1 MNNSLVV
8 ERLAEARRAALLRE
22 AGANRLARQVSPA
35 TSSRS
40 GFTTGL
46 FNNQLTYLFLSS
58 FVILFVGMG
67 LFPVLPVYAAQ
78 FGATRTVI
86 GVYFALMYAANA
98 AGSLLTNRLAGR
110 LTHRGLFVAAGAA
123 GIPALLL
130 VGQATTLWQVMAL
143 TSIVWFCGGVLLA
156 LINVFTGLYAGRS
169 SRGKSF
175 SLMFL
180 AFPLGAIFGGTT
192 VSGLIAET
200 SYYTLFVVL
209 AMVWAVLPVVG
220 VLRFKSRHDN
230 KARRRTMA
238 HQDAPLGPVF
248 FRLLIIAVV
257 SAFAINIGRLGTA
270 LSMQALNFAA
280 SDIAGTATVSG
291 LLAMPAVLAIGALSD
306 RLGRQRFLMVSFA
319 ATAGGSIM
327 LALATELW
335 MFWLAATLTLVALC
349 TNGALLA
356 ALIADRLPASAMER
370 GLPWIHGMSP
380 VAGTVGFLGIGY
392 AMDTWGQGVVYAAAA
407 LMTVLAAA
415 LLWSLHQTRK
425 TQSYRSSGA
434 QTTVAPI
441 GKTA

>member
-1 MNNSLVV
+1 MSNSFAA
-8 ERLAEARRAALLRE
+8 EKLAGARRAMLRRE
-22 AGANRLARQVSPA
+22 AEADRVARQLNA
-35 TSSRS
+35 T
-40 GFTTGL
+40 TTGKGGIAGL
-46 FNNQLTYLFLSS
+46 FGNQLTYLFLSS

-78 FGATRTVI
+78 FGATRTII

-98 AGSLLTNRLAGR
+98 AGSMLTNRLAGW
-110 LTHRGLFVAAGAA
+110 LTHRGLFIAAGAA

-130 VGQATTLWQVMAL
+130 VGQATALWQVMAL
-143 TSIVWFCGGVLLA
+143 TSIVWFCGGMLLA
-156 LINVFTGLYAGRS
+156 LINVFTGLYAGNG

-192 VSGLIAET
+192 VSRLVAET
-200 SYYTLFVVL
+200 SYYTLFVAL
-209 AMVWAVLPVVG
+209 AVVWAALPVMG
-220 VLRFKSRHDN
+220 VLRFKSRHDGM
-230 KARRRTMA
+230 ARRKATA
-238 HQDAPLGPVF
+238 GADAPLGPVF

-291 LLAMPAVLAIGALSD
+291 LLAMPAVMAIGALSD
-306 RLGRQRFLMVSFA
+306 RLGRQKFLMVSFA
-319 ATAGGSIM
+319 SAAGGSIM
-327 LALATELW
+327 LALATQLW

-356 ALIADRLPASAMER
+356 ALIADRLPAAAMER

-380 VAGTVGFLGIGY
+380 VAGTAGFLGIGY
-392 AMDTWGQGVVYAAAA
+392 AMDAWGPGAVYVVAAAMA
-407 LMTVLAAA
+407 VLAAV
-415 LLWSLHQTRK
+415 LLWSLGQTRRA
-425 TQSYRSSGA
+425 QSYRLSGA
-434 QTTVAPI
+434 QTAVASI

>member
-1 MNNSLVV
+1 MSNSFAA
-8 ERLAEARRAALLRE
+8 EKLAGARRAALLRE
-22 AGANRLARQVSPA
+22 AEADRLVRQVNP
-35 TSSRS
+35 
-40 GFTTGL
+40 TTNNRGGVAGL
-46 FNNQLTYLFLSS
+46 FGSQLTYLFLSS

-98 AGSLLTNRLAGR
+98 AGSMLTNRLAGW

-130 VGQATTLWQVMAL
+130 VGQATALWQVMVL
-143 TSIVWFCGGVLLA
+143 TSIVWFCGGMLLA
-156 LINVFTGLYAGRS
+156 LINVFTGLYAGDG

-192 VSGLIAET
+192 VSRLVAET

-209 AMVWAVLPVVG
+209 AVVWAALPVMG
-220 VLRFKSRHDN
+220 VLRFKSRHDGM
-230 KARRRTMA
+230 ARRKA
-238 HQDAPLGPVF
+238 KASADAPLGAVF

-257 SAFAINIGRLGTA
+257 SAFAINIGRLGMA

-291 LLAMPAVLAIGALSD
+291 LLAMPAVMVIGALSD
-306 RLGRQRFLMVSFA
+306 RLGRQKFLMVSFA
-319 ATAGGSIM
+319 AAAGGSIT
-327 LALATELW
+327 LALATQLW

-356 ALIADRLPASAMER
+356 ALIADRLPASAVER

-380 VAGTVGFLGIGY
+380 VAGTAGFLGIGY
-392 AMDTWGQGVVYAAAA
+392 AMDTWGQGAVYTVAATMA
-407 LMTVLAAA
+407 VLAAV
-415 LLWSLHQTRK
+415 LLWSLGQKHRA
-425 TQSYRSSGA
+425 QSYRPSGR
-434 QTTVAPI
+434 QTVAASI